1 MRSILLKS
9 TVLGAKVGGIRR
21 VPKNNLTIAKLATVK
36 LTLLG
41 ALFLGAI
48 STAQADVKQIYS
60 DSCAAC
66 HDSGALNAPKK
77 GDKARWQALKQQK
90 GMDTLVKSVKSG
102 MVQMPAGGLCSS
114 CSDQDYRA
122 LIEYMSQ

>member
-9 TVLGAKVGGIRR
+9 SVLGAKISRR
-21 VPKNNLTIAKLATVK
+21 VPKNNPTIAKLAIVK
-36 LTLLG
+36 AMFLG
-41 ALFLGAI
+41 AVFLGAI

-90 GMDTLVKSVKSG
+90 GMDGLVKSVKSG

-114 CSDQDYRA
+114 CSDKDYRA